1 MRIRR
6 LQVAPILTISQ
17 PQLSKFF
24 FISFTSDQAVA
35 GHVIRPPRRPHL
47 TRMHANPLPPSR
59 GSCSKAQQLRRH
71 LKTAAPAPAPATSPP
86 LKTPPSR
93 RGRRPHLDV
102 ATPPP
107 LRHGCHPRLHPATQ
121 RLPRRGRLV
130 TTPTTASTASSRPRS
145 LPQPPQR
152 RRRRRHLDSA
162 NPAPPQHNAIP
173 TCHHLVCAATHLGDV
188 NQHPGPTSTG
198 TRRRHVHWRR
208 LDSAA
213 TATSA
218 PLR

>member
-1 MRIRR
+1 
-6 LQVAPILTISQ
+6 LPPFLHANTSPSSCTHPHNLTA
-17 PQLSKFF
+17 
-24 FISFTSDQAVA
+24 TAE
-35 GHVIRPPRRPHL
+35 PPRRPHL

-71 LKTAAPAPAPATSPP
+71 LKTAAPAPATSPP

-107 LRHGCHPRLHPATQ
+107 LRHGCHPCLHPATQ
-121 RLPRRGRLV
+121 RLPRRRPSRHDPYHRLDRLV
-130 TTPTTASTASSRPRS
+130 TTTITTSTATTAAAAATSTA
-145 LPQPPQR
+145 LT
-152 RRRRRHLDSA
+152 L
-162 NPAPPQHNAIP
+162 APPQHNAIP
-173 TCHHLVCAATHLGDV
+173 TRHHLICAATHLGDV
-188 NQHPGPTSTG
+188 NRHPGPTSTG